1 MQKGIHNFRRT
12 LKLTEYFANKNDIAF
27 DEETQPLV
35 KNKGTF
41 NLPKNRNK
49 MLHIVADYLKNQ
61 NFDDAATKSKSNI
74 SKNEWE
80 VIKSLKK
87 MILL

>member
-49 MLHIVADYLKNQ
+49 MLHIVADYLNNQ

-80 VIKSLKK
+80 AIKSLKK

>member
-1 MQKGIHNFRRT
+1 
-12 LKLTEYFANKNDIAF
+12 
-27 DEETQPLV
+27 
-35 KNKGTF
+35 
-41 NLPKNRNK
+41 
-49 MLHIVADYLKNQ
+49 MLRIVADYLNNQ

-80 VIKSLKK
+80 AIKSLKK